1 MGLRTRDITV
11 GALLTALA
19 LLIPIAFR
27 GWLQVYYP
35 PFSATLGAHVPVM
48 LSMLFGP
55 GVAAMVGIGSTLGF
69 LFTMP
74 PVIAARAAVHIVW
87 AVMGA
92 YLIKERHWSFVG
104 TLLVTIPVHA
114 LGEALVVI
122 PFGFSLYNAGVVV
135 GVGTV
140 LHHTVDAVV
149 SLTLARVAGLV
160 APSAKTPRP
169 LSGQS

>member
-1 MGLRTRDITV
+1 LRARDITI
-11 GALLTALA
+11 GALLTAMA
-19 LLIPIAFR
+19 ILIPVAFR

-87 AVMGA
+87 AVTGA
-92 YLIKERHWSFVG
+92 YLVKSRRWSFTG
-104 TLLVTIPVHA
+104 ALVATAPIHA

-135 GVGTV
+135 GVGT
-140 LHHTVDAVV
+140 LIHHTIDAFI
-149 SLTLARVAGLV
+149 SLVLARVAGL
-160 APSAKTPRP
+160 SATKAKASDLPGR
-169 LSGQS
+169 

>member
-1 MGLRTRDITV
+1 MRARDITI
-11 GALLTALA
+11 GALLTAMA
-19 LLIPIAFR
+19 ILIPVAFR

-48 LSMLFGP
+48 LSMIFGP

-69 LFTMP
+69 LLTMS

-87 AVMGA
+87 AVLGA
-92 YLIKERHWSFVG
+92 YLIKSRHWSF
-104 TLLVTIPVHA
+104 TWALVVTAPIHA

-135 GVGTV
+135 GVGT
-140 LHHTVDAVV
+140 LIHHTIDAFTSVV
-149 SLTLARVAGLV
+149 LARVAGLSASKAG
-160 APSAKTPRP
+160 APGVPAP
-169 LSGQS
+169 